1 MRASVATYTTLTFD
15 VLAKQNPAMGFLHSY
30 PGTVDTGLL
39 ARGVQNWL
47 LWCLVYVVERLMM
60 LRAMTKDDSA
70 ERTLDM
76 LLGDRLSNGSWSVD
90 YDGAP
95 GRSQWL
101 QQYREDPTISGKIL
115 DFNESMFAKAL
126 HT

>member
-1 MRASVATYTTLTFD
+1 
-15 VLAKQNPAMGFLHSY
+15 
-30 PGTVDTGLL
+30 
-39 ARGVQNWL
+39 
-47 LWCLVYVVERLMM
+47 MM

-76 LLGDRLSNGSWSVD
+76 LLGDRLSKGSWSVD

-101 QQYREDPTISGKIL
+101 RQYREDPTISGKIL